1 MPTVATFL
9 GLAISGA
16 AMASG
21 AALGAY
27 NVDPNSISVS
37 GLSSGGFMSA
47 QLGVAYSDTFKVGFG
62 VFAGGPY
69 DCARGQSYT
78 TCMYNQNP
86 SITTPVANM
95 KSWSGN
101 KINPVSN
108 LQSRKIYMWTGT
120 ADTTVGPNVM
130 SQLKTQ
136 LANFASAAN
145 VSYITTSGAAHTF
158 PTDFD
163 AAGDNSCS
171 SSVSPYISNCQYD
184 GAGAVLQWMY
194 GPLNARNPGTLSGS
208 VVSFS
213 QTGEYGASGMDTTGY
228 LYVPRA
234 CQPGSSTVCKL
245 HVALHGCKQSYSMIG
260 SKFVS
265 NTGYNMWAD
274 TNDIII
280 LYPQAVA
287 DNTMHTI
294 WTGMPLPNP
303 NGCWDWVGWYGA
315 NADQVGGVQM
325 AAIVNQVAR
334 VVSGYGAGSSSSTT
348 AATPTTTTGSITTTT
363 TTATVTTT
371 AVAPLYGQC
380 GGIGWTGPTACAIGV
395 CTAYS
400 PYYAQCLLIV

>member
-1 MPTVATFL
+1 
-9 GLAISGA
+9 
-16 AMASG
+16 
-21 AALGAY
+21 
-27 NVDPNSISVS
+27 
-37 GLSSGGFMSA
+37 
-47 QLGVAYSDTFKVGFG
+47 
-62 VFAGGPY
+62 
-69 DCARGQSYT
+69 
-78 TCMYNQNP
+78 
-86 SITTPVANM
+86 M

-208 VVSFS
+208 IVSFS

-234 CQPGSSTVCKL
+234 CQPGSSTV
-245 HVALHGCKQSYSMIG
+245 
-260 SKFVS
+260 
-265 NTGYNMWAD
+265 
-274 TNDIII
+274 
-280 LYPQAVA
+280 
-287 DNTMHTI
+287 
-294 WTGMPLPNP
+294 
-303 NGCWDWVGWYGA
+303 
-315 NADQVGGVQM
+315 
-325 AAIVNQVAR
+325 
-334 VVSGYGAGSSSSTT
+334 
-348 AATPTTTTGSITTTT
+348 
-363 TTATVTTT
+363 
-371 AVAPLYGQC
+371 
-380 GGIGWTGPTACAIGV
+380 
-395 CTAYS
+395 
-400 PYYAQCLLIV
+400 